1 MDAIRGYTTLTLLLA
16 SLAISGSCGGD
27 RITRPRV
34 FLNEQASVNHFRQH
48 QAAFQKLAIDW
59 LASGTDSFCTFG
71 PNAMLW
77 HSNSL
82 IKSGHTW
89 SMRVLGKDGWTDRSF
104 QSLDEAAATIGATG
118 KDLSN
123 LQFQMLALSV
133 ECIKTVP
140 IMYHR
145 KSGRYVEC
153 ALPPATRGYGFRFA
167 PAEDSVSSQALT
179 RWASIP
185 PPRSVLDMRAVDSG
199 WFYYEGLAYTHA
211 PFSGISGKVIYANG
225 EPAKKID
232 VSFIPAFGY
241 GGGYTDTDE
250 SGKFHATW
258 LPSGR
263 YRIVANVQ
271 DTSIRSDRAW
281 YYPGVLDSD
290 TASDVLVGEGESVDI
305 GTFTVPIDP
314 PRVDRRAESIAR

>member
-1 MDAIRGYTTLTLLLA
+1 MF
-16 SLAISGSCGGD
+16 
-27 RITRPRV
+27 P
-34 FLNEQASVNHFRQH
+34 NKEASVNHFRQH
-48 QAAFQKLAIDW
+48 QAAFQKLAADW

-71 PNAMLW
+71 PDAMLW
-77 HSNSL
+77 HSDSL
-82 IKSGHTW
+82 TKSGPTW
-89 SMRVLGKDGWTDRSF
+89 SIRVLGKDGWTDRPF
-104 QSLDEAAATIGATG
+104 RSLDEAAVTIGTTG

-123 LQFQMLALSV
+123 LQRQMLALSI

-145 KSGRYVEC
+145 KAGRYIEC
-153 ALPPATRGYGFRFA
+153 ALPPATGGYGLRFA
-167 PAEDSVSSQALT
+167 PAEDAVSSQALA

-185 PPRSVLDMRAVDSG
+185 PPRSVLDMHAVDSG

-211 PFSGISGKVIYANG
+211 PFSEISGKVIYGDG
-225 EPAKKID
+225 EPARKVD

-250 SGKFHATW
+250 SGRFHATW

-263 YRIVANVQ
+263 YRIAVNVL
-271 DTSIRSDRAW
+271 DSSIRSSRTW

-290 TASDVLVGEGESVDI
+290 TSSDVLVGEEESVDI
-305 GTFTVPIDP
+305 GTFTVPINP
-314 PRVDRRAESIAR
+314 PRVDRQN